1 METVGENHDYQLEQ
15 VKKRITMEHNQLE
28 NTKSLIEALAE
39 KMENAGTS
47 LSKLQAKQNKVKS
60 DMREYQKM
68 CHPGYAI
75 AFDNVDIHVKRRDM
89 TLQAQNKDIHWV
101 NHIMLENR
109 VSGNCLSTNQVIL
122 IRGKVLAL
130 VVK

>member
-109 VSGNCLSTNQVIL
+109 VSGNCLSTNQMIL

>member
-109 VSGNCLSTNQVIL
+109 VCLVIVFPL
-122 IRGKVLAL
+122 TR
-130 VVK
+130 